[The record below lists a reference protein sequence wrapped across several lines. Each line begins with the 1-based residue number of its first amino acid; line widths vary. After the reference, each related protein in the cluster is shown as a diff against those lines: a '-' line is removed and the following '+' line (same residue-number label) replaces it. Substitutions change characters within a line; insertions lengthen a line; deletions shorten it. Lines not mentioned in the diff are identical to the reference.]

1 MFGGVENKS
10 HEALNELMFLD
21 LKDMHFSFPFTAGQ
35 YPEARYGHAC
45 CKYQKNGKDQVFLV
59 GGMNKVFCT
68 MDIFTLAQVTRKDN
82 QKWEKIVNKTQLED
96 TVSKKASNWIYN
108 ARKYKV
114 ELYDKMIEE
123 KTLG

>member
-1 MFGGVENKS
+1 
-10 HEALNELMFLD
+10 
-21 LKDMHFSFPFTAGQ
+21 
-35 YPEARYGHAC
+35 
-45 CKYQKNGKDQVFLV
+45 
-59 GGMNKVFCT
+59 MNKVFCT